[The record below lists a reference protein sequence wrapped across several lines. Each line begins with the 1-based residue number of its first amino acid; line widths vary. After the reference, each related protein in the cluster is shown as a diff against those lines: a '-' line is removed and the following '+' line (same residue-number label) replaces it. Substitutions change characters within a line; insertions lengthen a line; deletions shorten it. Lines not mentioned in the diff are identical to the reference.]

1 MPPDAAHLATLYAP
15 FRAARAAGRPADAG
29 LLRASFATGL
39 LPPDATALI
48 WGGGVCDLA
57 QALAAHLQPPGRLLL
72 VPTSTAE
79 AAELATACP
88 PGGIAEA
95 AAGSVLETLERLA
108 LVRVAAL
115 AGRDLP
121 ALLPRLLAHP
131 ARPALLLPR
140 PAEIAAQQALAEA
153 LAEARFAVFDLIGT
167 PLMPLARCSRALR
180 ALPMPEII
188 AVPPGQQP
196 ARAAAQAL
204 SRLAP
209 TALAWPSPPPT
220 SDARRILLVPGLAK
234 AGTTFLFD
242 QLAGQAPSFVTSRTK
257 EANVFS
263 REAAPRRS
271 AYLARFPTLD
281 PAAVLVDASPTYLET
296 GDITVAARIGAVLGR
311 DAVQALVLLRDPVD
325 AVFSHYLHDM
335 KSWMGRP
342 SREGARPATY
352 ALTDPATL
360 GRFLRRRAPA
370 LAALR
375 KLLGPRLHGAP
386 MAGLF
391 DGGVAALLAQMF
403 GVAVAPFDASRTA
416 NAGGFV
422 PAYIAGGSAGAVYRQ
437 DGRAWR
443 VPPGALLFVAEER
456 SEFHPTFPEAEAASL
471 LTLGASYTREA
482 EIPLASLAP
491 AIADHGAMAAILGLP
506 PVTKPRGAMVRFNAR
521 AARCDPAVLAQLAPA

>member
-1 MPPDAAHLATLYAP
+1 MPPDAAPLASLYAP

-29 LLRASFATGL
+29 LLRASFATAL

-57 QALAAHLQPPGRLLL
+57 QALALHLRPPGRLLL
-72 VPTSTAE
+72 VPTSPAE
-79 AAELATACP
+79 AAEIASACP
-88 PGGIAEA
+88 PGGIAQA
-95 AAGSVLETLERLA
+95 AAPPALAGAERLG
-108 LVRVAAL
+108 LVRVTAA
-115 AGRDLP
+115 RDLP

-140 PAEIAAQQALAEA
+140 PAETPAQQALAEA

-167 PLMPLARCSRALR
+167 PLMPAARCARALR

-188 AVPPGQQP
+188 ALPPGQHP
-196 ARAAAQAL
+196 ARAAARAL

-220 SDARRILLVPGLAK
+220 AGPRHILLIPGLAK

-242 QLAGQAPSFVTSRTK
+242 QLAGQAPRFVTSRTK

-296 GDITVAARIGAVLGR
+296 ADVTVAARIDAVLGG

-325 AVFSHYLHDM
+325 AVFSHYLHAM
-335 KSWMGRP
+335 KSWIGRP
-342 SREGARPATY
+342 SRDGGRPASH
-352 ALTDPATL
+352 ALTDARTL
-360 GRFLRRRAPA
+360 GRYLRRRAPA

-375 KLLGPRLHGAP
+375 QLLGPRLQGAP
-386 MAGLF
+386 MAALF

-403 GVAVAPFDASRTA
+403 GVPVAPFEASRAA
-416 NAGGFV
+416 NPGGFV
-422 PAYIAGGSAGAVYRQ
+422 PAYIAGGSAGALYRQ
-437 DGRAWR
+437 DGQAWR

-471 LTLGASYTREA
+471 VALGATYTREA
-482 EIPLASLAP
+482 EIPLASLVP
-491 AIADHGAMAAILGLP
+491 AIEDHAAMAAILGVP
-506 PVTKPRGAMVRFNAR
+506 PLTKPRAAMVRFSAR
-521 AARCDPAVLAQLAPA
+521 AARCAPAILARLAPA